1 MDPELLNPLLAV
13 ITALSLG
20 GMALLG
26 VRMWVSR
33 IGKPS
38 PDELA
43 DAISQRLRDDIRE
56 EINLALAA
64 RDAELEDLQER
75 VDFAERLLARG
86 RSAVDDRPAA
96 DT

>member
-13 ITALSLG
+13 VTALSLG

-26 VRMWVSR
+26 IRMWVNR
-33 IGKPS
+33 IGKS
-38 PDELA
+38 NPDELA
-43 DAISQRLRDDIRE
+43 DAISRRLRDDIRE
-56 EINLALAA
+56 EINLAMEA

-86 RSAVDDRPAA
+86 RSALDDQQSA